1 MTRKI
6 RLAVLF
12 AALALPALPAA
23 RAEAATQILGI
34 VASNGMPTSLQCQDG
49 VCRGFFSSFCLEQDR
64 PAPHVY
70 AEYRLAAGG
79 GLTLVAARADGSRV
93 RLPAAGLVTL
103 RSEIGFSS
111 LSISISEARLKA
123 LGVTSAAIDVAP
135 MTTALPVAVAGDPNP
150 LTAEEIA
157 YVTGKL
163 RRLAEPAFEKSGKM
177 NDEARL
183 ATMVVNSL
191 PAEEPKTTAGRQAVW
206 SAVMAQ
212 TAGQPIDPTAV
223 AVTSRM
229 FSDCGAAVDL
239 RAEFNLSLCMQLHQT
254 DLMSSFN
261 RDFWDSL
268 GGS

>member
-1 MTRKI
+1 MLRSI

-12 AALALPALPAA
+12 AAFALPTMLAA
-23 RAEAATQILGI
+23 RVEAATQILGI
-34 VASNGMPTSLQCQDG
+34 VASNGMPTPLQCQDG

-70 AEYRLAAGG
+70 AEYRLATGG
-79 GLTLVAARADGSRV
+79 GLTLVVSRADGSKI
-93 RLPAAGLVTL
+93 RLPADGLVTL

-123 LGVTSAAIDVAP
+123 LGAASAAIEVAP

-150 LTAEEIA
+150 LTSEEIA
-157 YVTGKL
+157 YVTDKL
-163 RRLAEPAFEKSGKM
+163 RRLAQPAFENPGKK

-183 ATMVVNSL
+183 ATMVVNDL
-191 PAEEPKTTAGRQAVW
+191 PADEPKTTAGRQEVW
-206 SAVMAQ
+206 NRVMAQ
-212 TAGQPIDPTAV
+212 TSGQAIDPTAV
-223 AVTSRM
+223 AVTARM

-239 RAEFNLSLCMQLHQT
+239 RAAFNLSLCMQLHQT
-254 DLMSSFN
+254 DLMSDFN
-261 RDFWDSL
+261 RAFWESL

>member
-1 MTRKI
+1 MSRSI
-6 RLAVLF
+6 RLAILF
-12 AALALPALPAA
+12 AVLALPALIAGRADAA
-23 RAEAATQILGI
+23 SQILGI
-34 VASNGMPTSLQCQDG
+34 VASNGMPTPLRCQEG
-49 VCRGFFSSFCLEQDR
+49 ICRGFFSSFCLEQDR

-70 AEYRLAAGG
+70 AEYRLATGG
-79 GLTLVAARADGSRV
+79 GLTLVVTRADGSRI
-93 RLPAAGLVTL
+93 RLPADDLVTL

-111 LSISISEARLKA
+111 LSIFIPEARLKA
-123 LGVTSAAIDVAP
+123 LGATSAAIDVAP
-135 MTTALPVAVAGDPNP
+135 MTTVLPVAVAGDPNP
-150 LTAEEIA
+150 LTPEEIA

-163 RRLAEPAFEKSGKM
+163 RRLAQPAFENPGMM

-191 PAEEPKTTAGRQAVW
+191 PADEPKTAAGRQAVW
-206 SAVMAQ
+206 NSVVAE
-212 TAGQPIDPTAV
+212 TARLPVDPTAV
-223 AVTSRM
+223 AVTGRM

-261 RDFWDSL
+261 RAFWDSL

>member
-1 MTRKI
+1 MMRKI

-12 AALALPALPAA
+12 AALALPALVAA

-34 VASNGMPTSLQCQDG
+34 VASNGIPTPLQCQDG

-70 AEYRLAAGG
+70 AEYRLAQGG
-79 GLTLVAARADGSRV
+79 GLTLLVTRADGSRI
-93 RLPAAGLVTL
+93 RLPAENLATL

-123 LGVTSAAIDVAP
+123 LGAASAAIEVAP

-150 LTAEEIA
+150 LSPEEVA

-163 RRLAEPAFEKSGKM
+163 RRLAEPAFENTGKM

-183 ATMVVNSL
+183 ATRVVNSL
-191 PAEEPKTTAGRQAVW
+191 PAAEPKTAVGRQAVW
-206 SAVMAQ
+206 NKVMAL
-212 TAGQPIDPTAV
+212 TAGRPIDPAAV
-223 AVTSRM
+223 AETARM
-229 FSDCGAAVDL
+229 YGDCGAAVDL
-239 RAEFNLSLCMQLHQT
+239 HAEFDLNLCMQLHQT

-261 RDFWDSL
+261 RDFWESL